1 MTQSIAFVRCDSLE
15 IAEKIKQEL
24 DNDIYK
30 FLNNITRYAN
40 FNNIRVLQLFPVWK
54 DFRKLSKK
62 RISLIKKFNNIY
74 YKKNKITPMLNFIL
88 VCQKT
93 ITL

>member
-30 FLNNITRYAN
+30 FLNNITRYGN

-54 DFRKLSKK
+54 DFRLSKK
-62 RISLIKKFNNIY
+62 EYHLIEKFNNIY
-74 YKKNKITPMLNFIL
+74 YKKNKTTPMLNFI
-88 VCQKT
+88 
-93 ITL
+93 